1 MTGMLTRKKFFL
13 LMVGYGFL
21 SIIVLSGAPFFGSES
36 LGIAN
41 IREALFSDTP
51 HVDANIFLYHR
62 IPRVLLAFLV
72 GGALAV
78 AGSSLQVILRNPL
91 AEPFVLGISGAGA
104 VGAVLIISVPGFS
117 VHFGPFSTVQLFSLL
132 GCILCVG
139 AIYWLARSPL
149 GVSMT
154 TVLLAGVTIN
164 ILCGAAILLVRY
176 IVSPHLLVA
185 MDRWMMGGLDVVGY
199 REISALLPLL
209 LPGLLLLFLQGHALN
224 QLAFDKEMAMGH
236 GVNVES
242 VQKQVFLG
250 TGLATAAAVSLAG
263 PIGFVG
269 LIIPHA
275 VRRLSGVDH
284 RIVLP
289 ASFCVG
295 GSFLTVCDLFARTVV
310 APTEMP
316 VGIITAIIGGPVFFR
331 ILLKT
336 SRNM

>member
-1 MTGMLTRKKFFL
+1 MTGMLTRKRFVFL
-13 LMVGYGFL
+13 MAGYGFL
-21 SIIVLSGAPFFGSES
+21 SLIVTAGAPFFGSES
-36 LGIAN
+36 LDIAN
-41 IREALFSDTP
+41 IARAIFSHTP
-51 HVDANIFLYHR
+51 HVDADIFLYHR

-72 GGALAV
+72 GGSLAV
-78 AGSSLQVILRNPL
+78 AGSSLQVVLRNPL

-104 VGAVLIISVPGFS
+104 VGAVIIISVPGLS
-117 VHFGPFSTVQLFSLL
+117 IQFGPFSSVQIFSLL
-132 GCILCVG
+132 GCLLCVG
-139 AIYWLARSPL
+139 AIYRLARSPL
-149 GVSMT
+149 GISMT
-154 TVLLAGVTIN
+154 TILLAGVTIN

-199 REISALLPLL
+199 RELSSLLPLI
-209 LPGLLLLFLQGHALN
+209 LPGLFLIFLQGHALN
-224 QLAFDKEMAMGH
+224 QLAFNEEMAMGH

-275 VRRLSGVDH
+275 VRRVSGIDH
-284 RIVLP
+284 RLVLP

-295 GSFLTVCDLFARTVV
+295 GSFLTLCDLLARTVV

-331 ILLKT
+331 ILLKGR
-336 SRNM
+336 RNM